1 MVVTQMKEIQQFLKE
16 VKLEFSKILWPS
28 TNELI
33 GSLIVVLLLVIAFSI
48 YLGAVDYVF
57 YRLAEQIF

>member
-1 MVVTQMKEIQQFLKE
+1 MKDIQQFLKE
-16 VKLEFSKILWPS
+16 VRLEFAKILWPS
-28 TNELI
+28 TQELI
-33 GSLIVVLLLVIAFSI
+33 GSLIVVLLFVVAFAI

>member
-1 MVVTQMKEIQQFLKE
+1 MKDILQFLKE
-16 VKLEFSKILWPS
+16 VRLEFSKILWPS
-28 TNELI
+28 KNELG
-33 GSLIVVLLLVIAFSI
+33 GSLIVVLLLVVAFSI

>member
-1 MVVTQMKEIQQFLKE
+1 MKEIQQFLKE

>member
-1 MVVTQMKEIQQFLKE
+1 MNDMQQFFKE

-28 TNELI
+28 TNELV
-33 GSLIVVLLLVIAFSI
+33 GSLVIVLLLVLFFSV